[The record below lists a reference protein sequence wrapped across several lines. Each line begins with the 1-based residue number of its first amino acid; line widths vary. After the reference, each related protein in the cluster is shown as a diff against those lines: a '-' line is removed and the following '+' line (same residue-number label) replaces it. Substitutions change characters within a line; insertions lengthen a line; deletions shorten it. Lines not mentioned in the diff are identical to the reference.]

1 LILAQAE
8 IREELEKGTIRFDPK
23 LDDRQWGEA
32 GVNLRLGRKF
42 TKFLPKKG
50 VAFSMADGIGA
61 LADTGLWVEKTYE
74 ETDEMGKRPSYSL
87 EPGEFIL
94 AQTYEHIWIPR
105 HLIAMVEGRST
116 YARAGLSMHQTAPWL
131 QPGWHGQITL
141 EIRNSGNAV
150 IMLTPIIDQPCQVMF
165 MRLSSE
171 VPEKDAY
178 GSRES
183 DVFQNQSSALPS
195 QKPRN

>member
-1 LILAQAE
+1 MILAQAE
-8 IREELEKGTIRFDPK
+8 IRKELADGAIRFDPP
-23 LDDRQWGEA
+23 LEERQWGEA
-32 GVNLRLGRKF
+32 GVNLRLGQKF
-42 TKFLPKKG
+42 TKFIPKKG
-50 VAFSMADGIGA
+50 VAFSMAEGIGA
-61 LADTGLWVEKTYE
+61 LADTGLWLE
-74 ETDEMGKRPSYSL
+74 ETFEPTDKFGKPRMYQL
-87 EPGEFIL
+87 EPNEFIL

-141 EIRNSGNAV
+141 EIRNSGNNV

-165 MRLSSE
+165 LALSSE

-178 GSRES
+178 GSRAT
-183 DVFQNQSSALPS
+183 DVFQNQSTALPT
-195 QKPRN
+195 QKR